1 MSDALNIAIAGLG
14 TVGTGT
20 LQLLDRQAELLAER
34 AGRPLRVVAVAD
46 LDTGR
51 DRGVV
56 LKGIACFDDALKM
69 VAESDTHVVVELI
82 GGSDGIAREVC
93 EAAMAKGRH
102 VVTANKAL
110 LAHHGMELAA
120 KAEIAGVGAGL

>member
-69 VAESDTHVVVELI
+69 VAESDAHVVVELI
-82 GGSDGIAREVC
+82 GGSAGFVS
-93 EAAMAKGRH
+93 
-102 VVTANKAL
+102 VVRAWGMGSGGSVGTALML
-110 LAHHGMELAA
+110 LLL
-120 KAEIAGVGAGL
+120 I

>member
-69 VAESDTHVVVELI
+69 VAEATPTWWWSSSVVPTASPVR
-82 GGSDGIAREVC
+82 SARRPWPRAVMWSPPTRRC
-93 EAAMAKGRH
+93 SPI
-102 VVTANKAL
+102 TA
-110 LAHHGMELAA
+110 
-120 KAEIAGVGAGL
+120 